1 MALRDT
7 EHGGDGLVVGQHD
20 PGGLFNHN
28 EYDTVM
34 LHALDLRALLR
45 QGEVD
50 APRGYFSR

>member
-1 MALRDT
+1 MVI

-20 PGGLFNHN
+20 LGGLFNHN

-45 QGEVD
+45 QGEVG